1 MCMYVCMYVF
11 LSLIWPKK
19 DGGLG
24 GGGII
29 LSYARNIFKIV
40 PGRALFVMVFCEC
53 QQNIY
58 KILLNPDNRDV
69 IADFVSGMVMIYI
82 I

>member
-1 MCMYVCMYVF
+1 MYVCF
-11 LSLIWPKK
+11 FIINLAQEGWGF
-19 DGGLG
+19 GGRG
-24 GGGII
+24 N
-29 LSYARNIFKIV
+29 SFKIV